1 MAKLIRCSGGH
12 VFDSDAHEACPE
24 CERLG
29 IRHRPAS
36 ASASQAGGG
45 DADKLRPKPSLPVK
59 AAALAAGG
67 AALLA
72 LAGYFMFAEPRVIS
86 DTAIAETD
94 ADFAACDKSNR
105 PVEAC
110 DKAIQ
115 SKKFAGAAL
124 NALYRLRGDAYFSA
138 GKYDMASKDYDT
150 LLAQLSDKELGIA
163 IAEFDQAIMRDAK
176 DYFPFFIRGVAW
188 KRKNETTKAVADFR
202 KAMALNPPEDM
213 RKTLLAEL
221 KALGNDDARTNP
233 APQPS
238 ENNDAPKKPEP
249 APPPSQKQIVVTP
262 KVLTDADK
270 IRADP
275 DYKAC
280 TSGPSRIDGCK
291 RAIASGKFDG
301 IFLGVVYNNLGHAYT
316 QIPDRDAALEN
327 FDKAVRL
334 DPDNMT
340 ARANRGHMLYYKK
353 EYDRALS
360 DFEQAIARNP
370 KDPFF
375 YWRRGL
381 VRWAK
386 AEPDAASADFRK
398 TLELAPP
405 DNIRQHC
412 ETSLKEIGQGKTRFE
427 PADWKA
433 SAR

>member
-12 VFDSDAHEACPE
+12 VFDSDAHETCPE

-221 KALGNDDARTNP
+221 KALGSDDANPTPEAPANNDVPQKP
-233 APQPS
+233 AP
-238 ENNDAPKKPEP
+238 AT
-249 APPPSQKQIVVTP
+249 PPQEQQTVVKP
-262 KVLTDADK
+262 KVLTDADE

-275 DYKAC
+275 DFKAC

-291 RAIASGKFDG
+291 RAIASGKFNGAALG
-301 IFLGVVYNNLGHAYT
+301 IFYSNLGHAHT
-316 QIPDRDAALEN
+316 QTRDWSAALEY
-327 FDKAVRL
+327 FEAAVRF
-334 DPDNMT
+334 DPDNMN
-340 ARANRGHMLYYKK
+340 ALVNRGAMLYYKG